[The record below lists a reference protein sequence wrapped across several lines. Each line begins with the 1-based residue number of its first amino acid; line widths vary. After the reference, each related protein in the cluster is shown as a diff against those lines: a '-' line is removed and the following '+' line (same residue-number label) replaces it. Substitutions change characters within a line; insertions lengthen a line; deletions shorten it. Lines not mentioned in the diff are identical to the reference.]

1 MLRASGEF
9 TGDDWDLDAISSGDA
24 SGCAIPHAQV
34 LIDFAE
40 AVATGDEARR
50 RELAEAVTA
59 AIGAEG
65 FVDAVGVVSTFH
77 AIVRI
82 ADACGIPLEEPK
94 EEATREIRER
104 LGVNAYVGVQ
114 PDSVHQA

>member
-1 MLRASGEF
+1 MLRASGEY
-9 TGDDWDLDAISSGDA
+9 TGDNWDLDAISSGDA
-24 SGCAIPHAQV
+24 SSCGVPHAQV

-50 RELAEAVTA
+50 RELAEAGRA
-59 AIGAEG
+59 AIGIEG
-65 FVDAVGVVSTFH
+65 FVDAAGVIGNFS

-82 ADACGIPLEEPK
+82 ADACGIPLEAPK

-114 PDSVHQA
+114 PDSARQA